1 MIDTDKKVKRPF
13 FRNATYDKMAEEIED
28 VLNRY
33 AVKGISRC
41 EVVGCLEFLKLRIMD
56 DD

>member
-1 MIDTDKKVKRPF
+1 VIDTDKKVKRPF